1 MNARLDDT
9 EEVVY
14 VDVRGRK
21 YPVCSGCHK
30 PIFRNLATLGP
41 QAWHYGEL
49 RMTNAFGKAVAFCRK
64 CLRYVTENNLVRIG
78 YDAVLGIEVRKC
90 GSCGSEDLQFLQD
103 RRAKQ

>member
-1 MNARLDDT
+1 MNAQLEDPD
-9 EEVVY
+9 ELVY

-30 PIFRNLATLGP
+30 PIMRNLARFQH

-49 RMTNAFGKAVAFCRK
+49 RMTDAFGKAVAFCRK
-64 CLRYVTENNLVRIG
+64 CLRYVAEKNLVRIG
-78 YDAVLGIEVRKC
+78 YDAVLGVEVRKC